1 MQKIQINLYSLIIY
15 SNFGFPSDAVSLARQ
30 SLKNILKDIYLN
42 LNNSNLDAYTTS
54 HLEYASEM
62 IEIILS
68 AEIQIN

>member
-1 MQKIQINLYSLIIY
+1 MHINLYSLIIY
-15 SNFGFPSDAVSLARQ
+15 SNYGFPSDAVSFARQ

-42 LNNSNLDAYTTS
+42 LNNENSDAYTTS
-54 HLEYASEM
+54 HLEYSSEM